1 MKIVG
6 SIVSTVG
13 CALLLTSCATG
24 ALPNTPVKVTVSG
37 TPEVSRGMDRD
48 LRDAT
53 PYAIAKHVP
62 HARPLII
69 DVMLDRSD
77 PGSSSVAFGY
87 GDLGARLP
95 QPRVLPS
102 GTNPVAEG
110 ALPTVPGYSSSS
122 FGSVSQYAETH
133 GTYTI
138 TDEQGEVLEANR
150 LDVARGSI
158 RLLLKQTGDFIASR
172 VQSLSN

>member
-1 MKIVG
+1 MNIAS

-13 CALLLTSCATG
+13 CALFLTSCATS
-24 ALPNTPVKVTVSG
+24 APPSTPVQVAVSG
-37 TPEVSRGMDRD
+37 SNEVGRGMDHE

-53 PYAIAKHVP
+53 LYAIAKHAP
-62 HARPLII
+62 HARPLT
-69 DVMLDRSD
+69 VAVVLDRAD
-77 PGSSSVAFGY
+77 PGGSSIVIRANGF
-87 GDLGARLP
+87 DA

-122 FGSVSQYAETH
+122 FGSVSQYAELH

-138 TDEQGEVLEANR
+138 TDEQGNVLEENR
-150 LDVARGSI
+150 LDVAKGSI
-158 RLLLKQTGDFIASR
+158 RLLLKQTGNFIASR